1 MASLRSRRRLVGMAI
16 AALAASIASVVLP
29 ADAGAAPRPTLADV
43 QRQVDA
49 LHHEAEVSS
58 EQMNTAQVDLDNV
71 SRRLEALKTTS
82 ERQMQVVATMQAHL
96 GHFASAQYRTS
107 GLGETVQL
115 IFSDSPEDLAQGLAT
130 VDALSLHQQAQLR
143 RVLAARQE
151 LANDQAAVAA
161 QVKQA
166 RTLTATL
173 TAQRRTLNVR
183 MAQAEALLA
192 QLSGAQRAQLAAQ
205 QQAQT
210 VAARAS
216 RSSVRTPITYSGP
229 ASGRAAIAVRTAY
242 AKLGDPYV
250 YGGSGPSVF
259 DCSGLTMYAWRAA
272 GVYLPH
278 SASAQYGYGRHVSRS
293 ELQPGD
299 LVFFYSPIS
308 HVGIYIGGGRVI
320 HAPYPGRSVEIAPL
334 GEMPFAGAT
343 RL

>member
-1 MASLRSRRRLVGMAI
+1 MASLRSRRRLVGIAI
-16 AALAASIASVVLP
+16 AGLAASIASVVMP

-58 EQMNTAQVDLDNV
+58 ERLNTAQVQLDAV
-71 SRRLEALKTTS
+71 SRRLAALKTTS
-82 ERQMQVVATMQAHL
+82 ERQMQVVADMQQHL
-96 GHFASAQYRTS
+96 GHFASAQYRTA

-130 VDALSLHQQAQLR
+130 VDALGLHQQSQLR
-143 RVLAARQE
+143 RVLAARQQ

-161 QVKQA
+161 QVAQA
-166 RTLTATL
+166 RALRTTLADEGRSL
-173 TAQRRTLNVR
+173 SVR

-192 QLSGAQRAQLAAQ
+192 QLSGEQRAQLAAQ
-205 QQAQT
+205 QRAQAT
-210 VAARAS
+210 SARAS

-229 ASGRAAIAVRTAY
+229 ASGRAAIAVKTAY
-242 AKLGDPYV
+242 AQLGDPYV
-250 YGGSGPSVF
+250 YGASGPNAF

-278 SASAQYGYGRHVSRS
+278 SAAAQYGYGRHVSRS

-320 HAPYPGRSVEIAPL
+320 HAPYPGRSVEIAPI
-334 GEMPFAGAT
+334 GEMPYVGAT